1 MTEILKKDFSRK
13 SFVKGGGAMVVGFSF
28 LGAGVGAK
36 AAKAADDPYASNGTY
51 DQQQIDAWLTV
62 NSDNTVTLRPQVVE
76 LGQGSLTG
84 ILMIAAEELDVDLG
98 QMRFSVNNDTNV
110 TPANFYTA
118 GSSAIQSG
126 GLAVRAAAAAAKN
139 ALLDLGATNLGVSK
153 STLSVSKGVVS
164 GGGRTVT
171 YGALVGDKLFNVRMP
186 ATPSLAAGAPGAKPV
201 AQYKLVATHG
211 VPRVDIPAKVSGQFT
226 YSHNV
231 KVPGMVHGRV
241 VRPRGQGAYGAGTAP
256 KVVSIDESSIKHI
269 DGASVVRFGDF
280 VGVVAQQEYAAI
292 QAASQLKVK
301 WADMPPIAPV
311 GNLFKQMRDHDSA
324 GKAPARIA
332 AKDGNFESA
341 FANAPTKIAQSYKYH
356 YNGSMPI
363 GPCCA
368 VADVTPSGARIFTNS
383 QSIYLTRGSVKTAL
397 DAVLGPKT
405 LPLNRIRLTY
415 FEGSSTYGPAAAWDD
430 AAQAAAVM
438 SALVGKPVRLQLM
451 RWDEHGWSHYGPAQ
465 LTDVRGAVDAS
476 GNIVAF
482 EYTQFGIPY
491 FTTNQT
497 QQQVTGQAQY
507 STSGP
512 LDTTISGA
520 QYSIPNRTVIGKS
533 LPVQDNYFKTTFLR
547 APVAPQSAFAAEQLV
562 DELAYAAKMDPIA
575 FRLKNIAT
583 PTGPV
588 PDVAKRW
595 QNALQGV
602 AKASNWQPKV
612 AASNLK
618 SGNVVTGRGVA
629 FGHFANTRVAAVVDI
644 EVNKKTGKIAV
655 KHVYAASD
663 AGLVVYP
670 DGMHNNEEG
679 ALMQGVSRA
688 LYEQVNFDKKGV
700 TSLDWVSYPVIRFK
714 DAPKIT
720 LVALQRT
727 DVPVSDTTS
736 IAAGGSRSTGSG
748 EPGLVPVPA
757 AIANAF
763 FDATGLRIREA
774 PMTPGRVRAVLAAAG
789 K

>member
-1 MTEILKKDFSRK
+1 MSEILKKDFSRR
-13 SFVKGGGAMVVGFSF
+13 SFVKGGGAMIVGFS
-28 LGAGVGAK
+28 LAGAAFGAK
-36 AAKAADDPYASNGTY
+36 AAKAADDPYASNGPF
-51 DQQQIDAWLTV
+51 DQNQIDAWLTV
-62 NSDNTVTLRPQVVE
+62 HADNTVTLRPQVVE

-84 ILMIAAEELDVDLG
+84 ILMIAAEELDVDMS
-98 QMRFSVNNDTNV
+98 QMKHSVNNDTNV

-126 GLAVRAAAAAAKN
+126 GLAVRAAAAGAKS
-139 ALLDLGATNLGVSK
+139 ALLDLAATNLGVAK
-153 STLSVSKGVVS
+153 SSLTVSKGVVS

-171 YGALVGDKLFNVRMP
+171 YGQLVGDKLFNVRL
-186 ATPSLAAGAPGAKPV
+186 ATTPSLAAGAPGAKPV

-226 YSHNV
+226 YSHNI
-231 KVPGMVHGRV
+231 KVPGMVHARV

-256 KVVSIDESSIKHI
+256 KVISIDESSVKHI
-269 DGASVVRFGDF
+269 KDVTVVRVGDF
-280 VGVVAQQEYAAI
+280 VGVVAPQEYAAI

-332 AKDGNFESA
+332 ASNGNFENA
-341 FANAPTKIAQSYKYH
+341 FANAPVKIAQSYKYH
-356 YNGSMPI
+356 YNGAMPI
-363 GPCCA
+363 GPCCV
-368 VADVTPSGARIFTNS
+368 VADVTPSGARIYTNS

-397 DAVLGPKT
+397 DAVLGDKT

-415 FEGSSTYGPAAAWDD
+415 YEGSSTYGPAAAWDD
-430 AAQAAAVM
+430 AAQAAAIL
-438 SALVGKPVRLQLM
+438 SASVKKPVRLQLM

-476 GNIVAF
+476 GNLVAF

-491 FTTNQT
+491 FTTNQS

-507 STSGP
+507 ATAGP
-512 LDTTISGA
+512 LDTTISGT

-547 APVAPQSAFAAEQLV
+547 APVAPQSAFAAEQLI
-562 DELAYAAKMDPIA
+562 DELAYAAKMDPVA

-583 PTGPV
+583 PTSPV

-595 QNALQGV
+595 QNALEGV
-602 AKASNWQPKV
+602 AKVSNWQPKV

-618 SGNVVTGRGVA
+618 SGNVVSGRGVA

-644 EVNKKTGKIAV
+644 DVNKSTGKITV

-663 AGLVVYP
+663 AGLVIYP

-700 TSLDWVSYPVIRFK
+700 TSLDWVTYPVVRFK

-763 FDATGLRIREA
+763 FDATGARIREA